1 MITRIEAKQY
11 RCFKSM
17 NQELGQFQILVGPN
31 GSGKSLFLDTIAFL
45 GTYVSEGLEVA
56 VGQRTENFHDL
67 VWGREGNC
75 FEFAIEARRPRRATA
90 ALAFEHSTIRYELGV
105 KIDSASDQLK
115 LAKENAIFSFDDP
128 EHRVKL
134 SNPRPH
140 FRHEDIHGAEFQAF
154 EWLNKLLREDVRSVV
169 LSSKLL
175 RAPSAPA
182 RGNLQTIDGSNLG
195 RLVFQLQDES
205 PKKFDRWIAHVRTA
219 LPDLDSIRSIL
230 RPEDRSRYL
239 ILKYQNGVEAPQ
251 WVISDGTLRLLA
263 FTILAYLPVSDG
275 IYLVEEPENGVHPT
289 ALETIYQSLSSIYGG
304 QVLVTSHSPVLLNL
318 ASPDQLLCFYNT
330 AEGPAIIRGDKHPA
344 LQDWKR
350 DVSMSDLFAAGVL
363 G

>member
-11 RCFKSM
+11 RCFKSV
-17 NQELGQFQILVGPN
+17 NQELGPFHVLVGPN
-31 GSGKSLFLDTIAFL
+31 GSGKSVFLDIIAFL

-56 VGQRTENFHDL
+56 VEQRTENFHDL

-75 FEFAIEARRPRRATA
+75 FELAIEARRPRKTS
-90 ALAFEHSTIRYELGV
+90 LAFEHSTIRYELGV
-105 KIDSASDQLK
+105 KIDSSSDQLR
-115 LAKENAIFSFDDP
+115 LTKENVIFSFDDP
-128 EHRVKL
+128 AHRAER

-140 FRHEDIHGAEFQAF
+140 FRHERDHVAEFQAF
-154 EWLNKLLREDVRSVV
+154 KWLDKLLSEDVRSVV
-169 LSSKLL
+169 LDSKSL
-175 RAPSAPA
+175 RAPSPPA
-182 RGNLQTIDGSNLG
+182 KGNPQIIDGANLA
-195 RLVFQLQDES
+195 RLVVQLQDES
-205 PKKFDRWIAHVRTA
+205 QEKFDRWLAHVQTA

-230 RPEDRSRYL
+230 RPEDRHRYL
-239 ILKYQNGVEAPQ
+239 MVKYKNRVEAPS

-263 FTILAYLPVSDG
+263 FTILAYLPASPG

-289 ALETIYQSLSSIYGG
+289 ALETIYQSLSSIYDG

-318 ASPDQLLCFYNT
+318 ASPEELLCFQKT
-330 AEGPAIIRGDKHPA
+330 PEGPEIIRGDRHPA

-350 DVSMSDLFAAGVL
+350 EVSISDLFAAGVL